1 MERNNLRRRIA
12 MHLGIEHNTGL
23 VYEADGGIYMPVSP
37 IPVVTQATLI
47 ETPKQWS
54 LLPEEL
60 QTHPF
65 GWVFREDAFDPVTR
79 VRRGRLFESL
89 QGGQPQARTVFQ
101 SPFDDRR
108 HLPTGAAPGTFLK
121 DLYNFVH
128 CHALLQRP
136 KRGEGMTLAL
146 GNRTAASAWRI
157 IQAECVANKAVM
169 VTLKAKSAFGVIP
182 ELDLGQMEPDQQ
194 KVVQAAVER
203 VVDAAFRETP
213 VSVIDQC
220 RNALTVLI
228 ARWLV
233 QQGEPAS
240 VLRDDL
246 GAVHKRIGSNP
257 HNKDVASAMGH
268 LVARLHSRGKTNEQQ
283 ARDLRIPVE
292 EDAELA
298 VQAVGMVL
306 RELGWAR

>member
-1 MERNNLRRRIA
+1 

-23 VYEADGGIYMPVSP
+23 VYEAYGGTYMPVTP
-37 IPVVTQATLI
+37 IPVVTVATLI
-47 ETPKQWS
+47 EDPLQWQQ
-54 LLPEEL
+54 LPTDL
-60 QTHPF
+60 DPRPNR
-65 GWVFREDAFDPVTR
+65 WVFREDAFDPVTR
-79 VRRGRLFESL
+79 VRRGRLFEWVHDQS
-89 QGGQPQARTVFQ
+89 QSVFFG
-101 SPFDDRR
+101 PFDNRS
-108 HLPTGAAPGTFLK
+108 HVTPGVMPGTCSKQLH
-121 DLYNFVH
+121 NFVH
-128 CHALLQRP
+128 CHSLLQRP
-136 KRGEGMTLAL
+136 RRGEGMTLAL

-182 ELDLGQMEPDQQ
+182 ELDLSQVEPDQQ
-194 KVVQAAVER
+194 KVVQAAVDR

-220 RNALTVLI
+220 RNALTVLM

-240 VLRDDL
+240 VIAADL

>member
-1 MERNNLRRRIA
+1 MN
-12 MHLGIEHNTGL
+12 LGIEHNTGL
-23 VYEADGGIYMPVSP
+23 VYEAYGGTYMPVNP
-37 IPVVTQATLI
+37 IPVVTVATLI
-47 ETPKQWS
+47 EDPVQWQQ
-54 LLPEEL
+54 LPADL
-60 QTHPF
+60 DPRLNR
-65 GWVFREDAFDPVTR
+65 WVFREDAFDPVTR
-79 VRRGRLFESL
+79 VRRGRLFEWVHD
-89 QGGQPQARTVFQ
+89 QAQSVFFG
-101 SPFDDRR
+101 PFDNRS
-108 HLPTGAAPGTFLK
+108 HVTPGVAPGTCLK
-121 DLYNFVH
+121 QLHNFVH

-136 KRGEGMTLAL
+136 RRGEGVTLAL

-246 GAVHKRIGSNP
+246 GEVYKRIGIEP
-257 HNKDVASAMGH
+257 HRMGVASAMGH